1 MSGPGKK
8 RPAADAAA
16 PVIVIKKVAKH
27 KGGHHGGAWKVA
39 YADFVTTMMALFIVL
54 WAAGQDTSVRESIA
68 NYFRNPSIV
77 PNVVK
82 GAGVLPTSTGVV
94 STADMLANE
103 PSPDRDERLL
113 RDTAQSIRAEMEKA
127 PDLRPLLDQ
136 VQISVTDEGLRIEIA
151 ERDEN
156 LFFKVGSAQVKPALT
171 RLLTIVGAAVGRIP
185 NPVLLEGHTDARQ
198 YTRYGRGY
206 SNWELST
213 DRANSARRI
222 LEDEGLRPGQVVRVV
237 GFADQDLYVKD
248 NPLDAQN
255 RRVSVL
261 VKRLAAGTKG
271 TTTAGSVEALQ
282 RMAAERPPA
291 STQVAAAPAA
301 EPAADERAPG
311 RAGGRGTGHP

>member
-1 MSGPGKK
+1 
-8 RPAADAAA
+8 
-16 PVIVIKKVAKH
+16 
-27 KGGHHGGAWKVA
+27 
-39 YADFVTTMMALFIVL
+39 
-54 WAAGQDTSVRESIA
+54 
-68 NYFRNPSIV
+68 
-77 PNVVK
+77 
-82 GAGVLPTSTGVV
+82 
-94 STADMLANE
+94 
-103 PSPDRDERLL
+103 
-113 RDTAQSIRAEMEKA
+113 
-127 PDLRPLLDQ
+127 
-136 VQISVTDEGLRIEIA
+136 VTDEGLRIEIA

-261 VKRLAAGTKG
+261 VKRLAAGKKG
-271 TTTAGSVEALQ
+271 TTTGSAEVLQ
-282 RMAAERPPA
+282 RMGTERPPA
-291 STQVAAAPAA
+291 STQVAAALVAA
-301 EPAADERAPG
+301 PAADERAPG
-311 RAGGRGTGHP
+311 RAGGHGTGHP